1 MAMWYRGTLFVVD
14 PPIDERLVGNYV
26 ETLLWRGDLGKR
38 IGNIG
43 AKNK

>member
-1 MAMWYRGTLFVVD
+1 MWYRGTLFVVD
-14 PPIDERLVGNYV
+14 PPIDERLVGYYV
-26 ETLLWRGDLGKR
+26 ETLFWRGGLGER